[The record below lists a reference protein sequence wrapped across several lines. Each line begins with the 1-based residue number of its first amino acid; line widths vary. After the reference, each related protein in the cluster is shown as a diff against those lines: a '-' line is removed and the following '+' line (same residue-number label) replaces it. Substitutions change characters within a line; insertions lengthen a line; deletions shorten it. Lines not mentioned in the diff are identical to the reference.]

1 LYHDMVF
8 VYVSSRS
15 QEVTLF
21 SLRQELM
28 LHNKISLI
36 GNIYDGTV
44 LTKLFYQSTAI
55 IKRILTDIPGGSDG
69 TG

>member
-1 LYHDMVF
+1 MK
-8 VYVSSRS
+8 S
-15 QEVTLF
+15 F

-28 LHNKISLI
+28 LHNKVSLT

-44 LTKLFYQSTAI
+44 LIKFFYQSSTI
-55 IKRILTDIPGGSDG
+55 NKRILTDIPGGSDG